1 MSVVPDLQGKTAI
14 VTGGSRGI
22 GRACAVALARAGC
35 QVAIVYHSNSAAAE
49 SFVAEL
55 REGGHAVEAHQADVR
70 DAQRAQTLVDQLAEQ
85 WNRLDILVNSAGV
98 IRDGLFAAMTDEQ
111 WHDVIATNLHGTYN
125 YCHAAVRPML
135 ANRSGSIVNLSSVAS
150 EFGNR
155 GQVNYAASK
164 GAIDGMTRCLAKEV
178 AARKV
183 RVNAVAPGMIETEM
197 SEAVRNLAPD
207 LVKQAIPLRR
217 VGRPEEVAAL
227 VAFLAS
233 DAASYITGQVI
244 RIDGGLSLGH

>member
-1 MSVVPDLQGKTAI
+1 MPAESSLEGKTAI

-35 QVAIVYHSNSAAAE
+35 RVAIVYHHNAEAAE

-55 REGGHAVEAHQADVR
+55 KAAGHQVEAHQADVR
-70 DAQRAQTLVDQLAEQ
+70 DAQRAQSLVDELAER
-85 WNRLDILVNSAGV
+85 WERIDVLVNSAGV

-125 YCHAAVRPML
+125 YCHAAVRPMM
-135 ANRSGSIVNLSSVAS
+135 AQRSGSIVNLSSVAS

-164 GAIDGMTRCLAKEV
+164 GAIDGLTRCLAKEV

-183 RVNAVAPGMIETEM
+183 RVNAVAPGLIETDM

-217 VGRPEEVAAL
+217 VGRPEEVASL
-227 VAFLAS
+227 VTFLAS
-233 DAASYITGQVI
+233 DASSYITGQVI